1 MKEKVLSFKQKKWQM
16 SKSISLTNE
25 ISGKQQN
32 QKLTITEK
40 SVNKILS

>member
-1 MKEKVLSFKQKKWQM
+1 MT
-16 SKSISLTNE
+16 KSTTLTNE
-25 ISGKQQN
+25 IAGKKQN

>member
-1 MKEKVLSFKQKKWQM
+1 MT
-16 SKSISLTNE
+16 KSTTLTNE
-25 ISGKQQN
+25 ISGKKKN